1 MLYDQLLKK
10 NYRSLILFH
19 QSTLQI
25 SVMTITLYVNKYNG
39 TSNVTLFHRMT
50 MNLIK
55 IQHEYK
61 C

>member
-1 MLYDQLLKK
+1 MLQYFLLLDT
-10 NYRSLILFH
+10 NTTSFY

-25 SVMTITLYVNKYNG
+25 SVMTITLYVNTYNG
-39 TSNVTLFHRMT
+39 TSNMTLFHRMT